1 MGKPQI
7 AVRIEPSLLEEL
19 NNYVER
25 TGTSKTDVVVTA
37 FAKRMPFGL
46 IATYL
51 RSGSKIPLSQ
61 RVAEL
66 EAKVEELQ
74 ASINKITIKV
84 LEV

>member
-7 AVRIEPSLLEEL
+7 AIRIEPSLLEEL
-19 NNYVER
+19 NSYVER
-25 TGTSKTDVVVTA
+25 TGTSKTDVVISA
-37 FAKRMPFGL
+37 

-51 RSGSKIPLSQ
+51 NCGSSVPLSQ

-74 ASINKITIKV
+74 IFMNKIKLSKV
-84 LEV
+84 

>member
-7 AVRIEPSLLEEL
+7 AIRIEPSLLEEL

-25 TGTSKTDVVVTA
+25 TGTSKTDVVVSA
-37 FAKRMPFGL
+37 

-51 RSGSKIPLSQ
+51 SSGSKVPLSQ

-66 EAKVEELQ
+66 ETKVEELQ
-74 ASINKITIKV
+74 LLIQKIEIKL